1 MKNKVMSII
10 FILLVVLFIVAI
22 ISGIKLGNFKILSV
36 SELEDKNK
44 ELNERIETASEL
56 TSIDYPQSISTL
68 EETFEKQTIQKQ
80 KYEEISG
87 FNKENEKQ
95 IYETKQYDIAYL
107 WKTIGK
113 YATTYNLTIGM
124 DVKRASSENLY
135 NLYFTVSGE
144 YVNIS
149 QFISSIEN
157 NSDLYFRIYNFKMSG
172 SSEIISS
179 SFTVKDVNIDPSTIS
194 NVSTITNTESENS
207 NNTNAQTTN
216 SNEQNNNSNN
226 VSTESNDSN
235 NNNVE

>member
-10 FILLVVLFIVAI
+10 FVLLIILFIVAI
-22 ISGIKLGNFKILSV
+22 VSGIKVGKFKILSV
-36 SELEDKNK
+36 SELKDKNI
-44 ELNERIETASEL
+44 ELNETIETASQL
-56 TSIDYPQSISTL
+56 TSVDYPQSVATL

-87 FNKENEKQ
+87 FSEKDEKQ

-149 QFISSIEN
+149 QFIENIEN
-157 NSDLYFRIYNFKMSG
+157 NSDLNFRIYNFKMSG

-194 NVSTITNTESENS
+194 SVSTISSTETENSDNTNTQATNS
-207 NNTNAQTTN
+207 NNI
-216 SNEQNNNSNN
+216 
-226 VSTESNDSN
+226 STESSDSN
-235 NNNVE
+235 AVNNVE